1 MEEKT
6 HMKKTALFII
16 AVTALVLTGC
26 NKAIPADEAGELLI
40 DRLIYQERTNEFAD
54 AFEDGVKT
62 GEELDKNAEKFED
75 DFLEGL
81 LTGDESVSERDVA
94 GLTQELLKQMR
105 EKTSF
110 KVAGIK
116 EEKDTA
122 TITYFITG
130 LDLVNAVKEMT
141 RTLIREASEAAEQS
155 EDEASS
161 EETLQSAITILTER
175 IQVIKIEN
183 DSIEMDLR
191 LEKANGKWFIP
202 DDQKEVVS
210 NIFMAFISGTEKPEE
225 LDEALNEVTDE
236 VMNELLD
243 DLYSQPALDE
253 NTSDDELKDAVDDLL
268 REAQESTEESSTN
281 TLE

>member
-1 MEEKT
+1 
-6 HMKKTALFII
+6 MKKTMVLMIAFAAL
-16 AVTALVLTGC
+16 LLTGC
-26 NKAIPADEAGELLI
+26 NKAIPAEEAGELLI
-40 DRLIYQERTNEFAD
+40 DRLIYQERTNDFAD
-54 AFEDGVKT
+54 AFKDGAKT

-81 LTGDESVSERDVA
+81 LESDEAVSERDVT

-105 EKTSF
+105 EKTNF

-116 EEKDTA
+116 EEKNGA

-141 RTLIREASEAAEQS
+141 RTLIREASETAEMT
-155 EDEASS
+155 EEELNG

-183 DSIEMDLR
+183 DSIEMDLK
-191 LEKANGKWFIP
+191 LEKEKGKWFIP
-202 DDQKEVVS
+202 KDQEEVVS

-253 NTSDDELKDAVDDLL
+253 ETSDDELKDAIDDLL
-268 REAQESTEESSTN
+268 KEAQESTEESSVQESSSSSSN
-281 TLE
+281 

>member
-1 MEEKT
+1 
-6 HMKKTALFII
+6 MKKTAILII
-16 AVTALVLTGC
+16 AFAAVLLTGC
-26 NKAIPADEAGELLI
+26 NKAIPAEEAGELLI
-40 DRLIYQERTNEFAD
+40 DRLIYQERTSEFAD
-54 AFEDGVKT
+54 AFEDGTKT
-62 GEELDKNAEKFED
+62 GEELDKNADRFED

-81 LTGDESVSERDVA
+81 LSAEEDVSERDVT

-141 RTLIREASEAAEQS
+141 RSLIKEANDLAEQS
-155 EDEASS
+155 EEELTG

-183 DSIEMDLR
+183 DSIEMDLK
-191 LEKANGKWFIP
+191 LKKEGGKWLIP
-202 DDQKEVVS
+202 EDQEEVVS

-236 VMNELLD
+236 VMNEMLN

-253 NTSDDELKDAVDDLL
+253 NTTEDELKDAVDDLL
-268 REAQESTEESSTN
+268 KEAQESTESSSTQASS
-281 TLE
+281 TTATE

>member
-155 EDEASS
+155 EDEASG

-268 REAQESTEESSTN
+268 REAQESTEESSTSAS
-281 TLE
+281 E

>member
-1 MEEKT
+1 
-6 HMKKTALFII
+6 MKKTALFII

-155 EDEASS
+155 EDEASG

-191 LEKANGKWFIP
+191 LGKANGKWFIP

-268 REAQESTEESSTN
+268 REAQESTEESSTSAS
-281 TLE
+281 E

>member
-1 MEEKT
+1 
-6 HMKKTALFII
+6 MKKTAVLII
-16 AVTALVLTGC
+16 ALTALLLTGC
-26 NKAIPADEAGELLI
+26 NKAIPAEEAGELFI
-40 DRLIYQERTNEFAD
+40 DRLVYQERTNEFAD

-62 GEELDKNAEKFED
+62 GEKLDKNAEKFED

-81 LTGDESVSERDVA
+81 LASEEDVSERDVT

-105 EKTSF
+105 EKTTF

-116 EEKDTA
+116 EEKDAA

-141 RTLIREASEAAEQS
+141 RTLIKEASEAAEAS
-155 EDEASS
+155 DEELDG
-161 EETLQSAITILTER
+161 EETLQSAITIFTER

-183 DSIEMDLR
+183 DSIEMDLT
-191 LEKANGKWFIP
+191 LKKEKGKWFIP
-202 DDQKEVVS
+202 KDQEEVVS

-236 VMNELLD
+236 VMNEMLN

-253 NTSDDELKDAVDDLL
+253 NTSDDDLKDAVDDLL
-268 REAQESTEESSTN
+268 KEAQESTEESSTQESSTQPSN
-281 TLE
+281 

>member
-1 MEEKT
+1 
-6 HMKKTALFII
+6 MKKTAVLII
-16 AVTALVLTGC
+16 ALTALLLTGC
-26 NKAIPADEAGELLI
+26 NKAIPAEEAGELFI
-40 DRLIYQERTNEFAD
+40 DRLVYQERTNEFAD

-62 GEELDKNAEKFED
+62 GEKLDKNAEKFED

-81 LTGDESVSERDVA
+81 LASEEDVSERDVT

-105 EKTSF
+105 EKTTF

-116 EEKDTA
+116 EEKDAA

-141 RTLIREASEAAEQS
+141 RTLIKEASEAAEAS
-155 EDEASS
+155 DEELNG
-161 EETLQSAITILTER
+161 EETLQSAITIFTER

-183 DSIEMDLR
+183 DSIEMDLT
-191 LEKANGKWFIP
+191 LKKEKGKWFIP
-202 DDQKEVVS
+202 KDQEEVVS

-236 VMNELLD
+236 VMNEMLN

-253 NTSDDELKDAVDDLL
+253 NTSDDDLKDAVDDLL
-268 REAQESTEESSTN
+268 KEAQESTEESSTQESSTQPSN
-281 TLE
+281 

>member
-1 MEEKT
+1 
-6 HMKKTALFII
+6 MKKTALFII

-155 EDEASS
+155 EDEASG

-268 REAQESTEESSTN
+268 REAQESTEESSTSAS
-281 TLE
+281 E